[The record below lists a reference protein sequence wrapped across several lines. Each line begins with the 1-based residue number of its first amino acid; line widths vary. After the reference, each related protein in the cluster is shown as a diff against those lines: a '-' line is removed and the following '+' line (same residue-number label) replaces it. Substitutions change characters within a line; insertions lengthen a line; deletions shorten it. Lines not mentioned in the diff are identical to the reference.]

1 MADDKQDQKKDEQW
15 SDEPTKDAKYH
26 TPEGLFENGSPEKIA
41 TTLKK
46 DSKDRQQ
53 AMARLNFYINRAGKN
68 LSDDDR
74 ERLEKAKEK
83 LKALY
88 DEEEKT
94 VSKESYP
101 VSLRW

>member
-1 MADDKQDQKKDEQW
+1 MTGKKKW
-15 SDEPTKDAKYH
+15 SQTVTEHEKWHA
-26 TPEGLFENGSPEKIA
+26 PEGLFKESPDKIA

-53 AMARLNFYINRAGKN
+53 AMARLNFYINRDGKN